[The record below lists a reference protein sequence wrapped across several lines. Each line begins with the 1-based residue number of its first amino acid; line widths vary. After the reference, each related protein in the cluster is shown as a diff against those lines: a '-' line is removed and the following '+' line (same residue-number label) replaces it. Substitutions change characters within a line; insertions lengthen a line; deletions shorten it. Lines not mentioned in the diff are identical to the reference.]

1 MGIQIVKKILIP
13 LLIVVLAV
21 GVFMYMKS
29 SKPQQAPVAVQEK
42 VWMVE
47 YLVADYK
54 RLAPMQRLYGQ
65 VESAYPIS
73 VSAPIAGV
81 VGEVAVKEGQKVKK
95 GDPIVALNLQ
105 DLEIPVQQAKA
116 DYEQSVASLKLEQLA
131 YKANLERL
139 EHEKR
144 ILEFKRADV
153 ARVKQLL
160 EKDLTST
167 QALEQS
173 KEALAKQEYVVV
185 GAELSVEEHQLKAQ
199 QNEALK
205 AKSESVLQLAKLNLM
220 RGVVTAP
227 YEGRIA
233 KVMVSEGERVSVG
246 TAMIEF
252 YGLDS
257 LELRA
262 KLPVRDFYQLDQRLQ
277 SGEVIEAHLNKADH
291 ASSSLKLDRMAGEAS
306 TSGVDLFFTIPKTL
320 SQLRPGD
327 LLEVELQGATIEQ
340 AVAVPYSALY
350 GSDRIYLIEGDRLQA
365 QTVTVLGDLMVEG
378 KLWALLKPTFAS
390 GSKVSITHLPNAMT
404 GLKVS
409 GVAQ

>member
-13 LLIVVLAV
+13 LLIVVLAI

-81 VGEVAVKEGQKVKK
+81 VGEVAVKEGQQVKK
-95 GDPIVALNLQ
+95 GDPIIALNLQ

-167 QALEQS
+167 QALEQA

-205 AKSESVLQLAKLNLM
+205 AKSESALQLAKLNLT

-277 SGEVIEAHLNKADH
+277 SGEVIEAHLNKTGH
-291 ASSSLKLDRMAGEAS
+291 ASSTLKLDRMAGEAS

-378 KLWALLKPTFAS
+378 KLWALLKPTFSS